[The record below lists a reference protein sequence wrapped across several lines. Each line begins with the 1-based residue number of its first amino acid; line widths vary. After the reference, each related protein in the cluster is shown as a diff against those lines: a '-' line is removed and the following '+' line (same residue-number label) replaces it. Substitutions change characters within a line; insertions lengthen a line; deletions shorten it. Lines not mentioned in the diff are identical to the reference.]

1 VPDTMSA
8 IEITGIVA
16 IILMSAFAI
25 VGIIVAVP
33 LFKLINR
40 ARFLA
45 KKLTISLVPMVEK
58 LNTTVSHLNSEIS
71 SISELTQ
78 SIGSIVEQLEKIIR
92 LARIIIT
99 NPLIKL
105 ISAGAGVANSVRKAA
120 NQSKKPDL
128 NNIRKQVDE
137 EQHKAKVRQ

>member
-1 VPDTMSA
+1 MSA

-25 VGIIVAVP
+25 VAVIVAVP
-33 LFKLINR
+33 LFRLINR

-45 KKLTISLVPMVEK
+45 DKLSISLVPMVEK

-78 SIGSIVEQLEKIIR
+78 SVGSIVEQLEKVIR
-92 LARIIIT
+92 LARIILTSPI
-99 NPLIKL
+99 IKL
-105 ISAGAGVANSVRKAA
+105 ISAGAGVADRVRKASS
-120 NQSKKPDL
+120 QK
-128 NNIRKQVDE
+128 
-137 EQHKAKVRQ
+137 

>member
-1 VPDTMSA
+1 MPETMSA
-8 IEITGIVA
+8 LEITGIVA

-33 LFKLINR
+33 LFRLVNR
-40 ARFLA
+40 VRFLA
-45 KKLTISLVPMVEK
+45 ENLNTNLIPMVEN

-78 SIGSIVEQLEKIIR
+78 SVGSIVEQLEKIIR

-105 ISAGAGVANSVRKAA
+105 IGAGAGVADSVRKAA
-120 NQSKKPDL
+120 NQNKKPDL
-128 NNIRKQVDE
+128 DNMQKQ
-137 EQHKAKVRQ
+137 AKGE

>member
-1 VPDTMSA
+1 VSA

-25 VGIIVAVP
+25 VAVIVAVP
-33 LFKLINR
+33 LFRLINR

-45 KKLTISLVPMVEK
+45 EKLNTSLIPMVEK

-78 SIGSIVEQLEKIIR
+78 SVGSIVEQLEKIIR
-92 LARIIIT
+92 LARIVIT
-99 NPLIKL
+99 NPIIKL
-105 ISAGAGVANSVRKAA
+105 ISAGAGVADSVRKAA
-120 NQSKKPDL
+120 NQNKKPDL
-128 NNIRKQVDE
+128 NKTRGQAKE
-137 EQHKAKVRQ
+137 E